1 MINTVYTVYFAFDEF
16 SMMTS
21 IRNHHDFMQQIT
33 RDILTTMHGDLHIY
47 NEFVRDAVQTMK
59 VDV

>member
-1 MINTVYTVYFAFDEF
+1 MIVKITPYTFDEF

-21 IRNHHDFMQQIT
+21 IRNHHDFMQRTT

-47 NEFVRDAVQTMK
+47 NKFVIEAVKNMK
-59 VDV
+59 VVV